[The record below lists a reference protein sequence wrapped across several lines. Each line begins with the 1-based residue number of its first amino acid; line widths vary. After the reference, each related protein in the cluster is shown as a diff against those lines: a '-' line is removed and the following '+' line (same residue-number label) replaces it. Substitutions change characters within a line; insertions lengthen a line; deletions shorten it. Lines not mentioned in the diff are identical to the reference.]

1 MKSGIIHNSKD
12 LNNNVVGSSYEV
24 STFVLSGDANNS
36 NSYTMMRFSMT
47 EVLLE
52 AGGIGERGSEQVR
65 KNGSQIG
72 TTENGYR
79 QASEIWNNNSNPT
92 STLWYYVKV
101 TNEDE
106 AGWHAGENLTDAW
119 NPLTT
124 TTGSRFITQPTNT
137 GRNSRSISIVELEVY
152 VRASAS
158 KPTFTPG
165 ESGEPAFDENYVKI
179 CDVLLRNTWEYEDR
193 WQL

>member
-24 STFVLSGDANNS
+24 STYVLSGDANNS

-52 AGGIGERGSEQVR
+52 AGGIGERGAEQVR

-165 ESGEPAFDENYVKI
+165 EAGSPAFDENYVKI